1 MEIPDNQS
9 FNLKDL
15 IPKESLDE
23 YVNISKDI
31 LDEKLDEK
39 KESRE
44 LLRQKLRNK
53 TNILKGNRVSKDLR
67 EKNQINELKKNPMF
81 QSLNNTDN
89 TDVNMNS
96 MIDKMAS
103 SMTKDPKQKKNIKKQ
118 LDKLIDKMK
127 EQNL

>member
-81 QSLNNTDN
+81 QSLNNTD
-89 TDVNMNS
+89 VNMNS

-103 SMTKDPKQKKNIKKQ
+103 SMTKDSKQKKNIKKQ

>member
-1 MEIPDNQS
+1 MEIPENQS
-9 FNLKDL
+9 LNIKDL

-23 YVNISKDI
+23 YLHISKDI
-31 LDEKLDEK
+31 LDKTFDEK
-39 KESRE
+39 KENRE

-53 TNILKGNRVSKDLR
+53 TNILKGNRISKDLR

-81 QSLNNTDN
+81 QSLNNIDN